1 MMNWKG
7 FRRKELLPNGGT
19 ITAFAWR
26 KRKTVRNL
34 SWDSQDLN

>member
-7 FRRKELLPNGGT
+7 FRRKEMLPNENT

-26 KRKTVRNL
+26 RGKPQETSAGIAKI
-34 SWDSQDLN
+34 